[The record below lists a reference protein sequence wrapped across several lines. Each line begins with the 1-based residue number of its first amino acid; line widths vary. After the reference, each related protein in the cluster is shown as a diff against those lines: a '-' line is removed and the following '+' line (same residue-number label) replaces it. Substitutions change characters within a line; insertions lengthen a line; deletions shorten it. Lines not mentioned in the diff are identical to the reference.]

1 MSMEKIND
9 LHNMLEKIT
18 AGGGA
23 DKTAKQHKS
32 GKLTARE
39 RIGLLMDPDSFV
51 ELDAFVKHRCNEFGM
66 EAVDCRRGYHR
77 LWYCRRKTG
86 ICLCT
91 GFYGNRRFPW

>member
-39 RIGLLMDPDSFV
+39 RIKSAYGPGQLCR
-51 ELDAFVKHRCNEFGM
+51 AGCIC
-66 EAVDCRRGYHR
+66 EAQMQ
-77 LWYCRRKTG
+77 
-86 ICLCT
+86 
-91 GFYGNRRFPW
+91 